1 MKITGED
8 FFYAFKELFQTIY
21 EKSPDEILNKY
32 KKRNPWTD
40 LLLNDKKAFLPHVI
54 YQLGNSELECKRE
67 FFGFDLCAWDNGR
80 FYDNKPQYDKP
91 LYLSVTIEHENGPN
105 PEEEF
110 WKLLHWYSP
119 LKVLISHPSHVNTM
133 IEHFNRIRKE
143 VCSFHSRSPEDQY
156 LIIFGTHPDQLHGI
170 GVQWRGWLCVM
181 ADDVFNEIR

>member
-1 MKITGED
+1 M
-8 FFYAFKELFQTIY
+8 
-21 EKSPDEILNKY
+21 
-32 KKRNPWTD
+32 
-40 LLLNDKKAFLPHVI
+40 I

-119 LKVLISHPSHVNTM
+119 LKVLISYPSHVNTM